1 MIYMY
6 ISIKYTEYLK
16 KTKKQKNKL
25 EAITLI

>member
-16 KTKKQKNKL
+16 KKQKQKNKL